1 MFDVWIVGE
10 VDFIEKR
17 GTAMED
23 KISLFALLV
32 LAIFYGIYF
41 IKMLVQKRHGI
52 QMYQIGRRKEKEV
65 HEVEKHMSIATVG
78 VVAAQLISIG
88 FNFNHMP
95 TEGRFDGFLVGMFGN
110 VIFLIAILSMKDSW
124 RAGIPDKDK
133 TTLITT
139 GIYKY
144 SRNPAFLGFDF
155 MYLGVMLMYF
165 NGLTILFTVYAMV
178 MLHLQIKQEEK
189 YLVDIFG
196 KEYQAYQ
203 KQVRRYLGRY

>member
-1 MFDVWIVGE
+1 
-10 VDFIEKR
+10 
-17 GTAMED
+17 MEA
-23 KISLFALLV
+23 LFALLV

-41 IKMLVQKRHGI
+41 VKMLVQKHNGI
-52 QMYQIGRRKEKEV
+52 HTNQIGRRKEKEL

-78 VVAAQLISIG
+78 VVVAQLISIG
-88 FNFNHMP
+88 FDFNHMP
-95 TEGRFDGFLVGMFGN
+95 TGGRFSGFLLGMLGN
-110 VIFLIAILSMKDSW
+110 CIFLIAILSMRDSW

-133 TTLITT
+133 TKLVTK

-155 MYLGVMLMYF
+155 MYLGVLLMYF
-165 NGLTILFTVYAMV
+165 NGLTVLFTVYATV

-189 YLVDIFG
+189 YLAVTFG
-196 KEYQAYQ
+196 EEYQIYK

>member
-1 MFDVWIVGE
+1 
-10 VDFIEKR
+10 
-17 GTAMED
+17 MES
-23 KISLFALLV
+23 KMRLAALTV

-41 IKMLVQKRHGI
+41 AKVLTQKRHGI
-52 QMYQIGRRKEKEV
+52 QTYQIGRRKEKEV
-65 HEVEKHMSIATVG
+65 HKVEKHMSIATAG
-78 VVAAQLISIG
+78 VVAAQLVSIG
-88 FNFNHMP
+88 LNLNHMP
-95 TEGRFDGFLVGMFGN
+95 TGARFDGFLLGMLGN
-110 VIFLIAILSMKDSW
+110 LIFLIAVLSMKDSW

-133 TTLITT
+133 TRLITT

-165 NGLTILFTVYAMV
+165 NGLTVLFTVYAMV

-189 YLVDIFG
+189 YLVDSFG

-203 KQVRRYLGRY
+203 KQVRRYLGRYEK